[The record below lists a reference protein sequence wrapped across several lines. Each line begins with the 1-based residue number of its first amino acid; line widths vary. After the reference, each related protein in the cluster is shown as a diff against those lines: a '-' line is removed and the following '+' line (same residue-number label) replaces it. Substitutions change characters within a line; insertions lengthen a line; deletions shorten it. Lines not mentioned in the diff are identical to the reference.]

1 MGIFGKVAA
10 GAFLGGLADE
20 MKENREWARE
30 KAAKTQEYLYERG
43 LQRRQ
48 EVAKARNALTS
59 SVDYLRSKEL
69 DDRAINAL
77 LLENP
82 TELIR
87 LAQTAQQAE
96 VDGTLTKAVLNKA
109 VEVASDFETDLTA
122 SDLIKQAT
130 PEFIDAED
138 PVKPDV
144 AEKSFLQNMFGRP
157 DVSEVLYDVYKEN
170 LLGDTSG
177 ADIMASLSEPVVKR
191 RAEDA
196 TTKIDLSK
204 LAGKYDTK
212 FKREIQT
219 EIHNKYDE
227 FLQMEKQRLG
237 NMINDPNFE
246 MDEEEKEKKMR
257 DYNKLIE
264 IDNIKDNDFEKYY
277 QLIQIN
283 PNIAMNLYNLSPGY
297 AATLGDDTFFKVG
310 TIDLITSD

>member
-48 EVAKARNALTS
+48 EVAKARNVLTS

-69 DDRAINAL
+69 DDRSINAL
-77 LLENP
+77 LMENP
-82 TELIR
+82 SELIR

-130 PEFIDAED
+130 PEFIDAAD
-138 PVKPDV
+138 PVKPEA
-144 AEKSFLQNMFGRP
+144 AEKSFLQNMFGRQ
-157 DVSEVLYDVYKEN
+157 DVSEVLYNVYKEN
-170 LLGDTSG
+170 LLGDTTG

-196 TTKIDLSK
+196 TTTLDLGR

-212 FKREIQT
+212 FKREVQT

-227 FLQMEKQRLG
+227 FLQMRKTELG
-237 NMINDPNFE
+237 TMINDPNFE
-246 MDEEEKEKKMR
+246 MSEDEREDKMEE
-257 DYNKLIE
+257 YNKLIE
-264 IDNIKDNDFEKYY
+264 IDNLTDNDFQKYY
-277 QLIQIN
+277 QLIQIK
-283 PNIAMNLYNLSPGY
+283 PSIAMNFYNLSPGY

>member
-1 MGIFGKVAA
+1 MLCFWRIH
-10 GAFLGGLADE
+10 
-20 MKENREWARE
+20 
-30 KAAKTQEYLYERG
+30 QSLY
-43 LQRRQ
+43 
-48 EVAKARNALTS
+48 
-59 SVDYLRSKEL
+59 D
-69 DDRAINAL
+69 L
-77 LLENP
+77 LKLH
-82 TELIR
+82 R
-87 LAQTAQQAE
+87 KQ

-130 PEFIDAED
+130 PEFIDAPD

-196 TTKIDLSK
+196 TTKLDLGE

-237 NMINDPNFE
+237 NMISDPDFE
-246 MDEEEKEKKMR
+246 MDEEERKKKMR
-257 DYNKLIE
+257 DYDKLIE

-283 PNIAMNLYNLSPGY
+283 PSIAMNLYNLSPGY
-297 AATLGDDTFFKVG
+297 AATLADDTFFKVG